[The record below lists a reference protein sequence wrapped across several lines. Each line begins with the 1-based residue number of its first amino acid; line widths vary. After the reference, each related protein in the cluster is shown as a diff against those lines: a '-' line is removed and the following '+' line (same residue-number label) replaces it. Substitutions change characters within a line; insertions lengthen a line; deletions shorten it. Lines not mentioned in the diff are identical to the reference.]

1 MSKASSPVIVA
12 VMLVAIAGC
21 GGARD
26 VDYRPSR
33 GISADID
40 ATYQTGATTLMR
52 GRTTRTEP
60 YGSFPWQLDQRHESG
75 P

>member
-1 MSKASSPVIVA
+1 MSNASLAMIGA
-12 VMLVAIAGC
+12 AMLVTIGGC

>member
-1 MSKASSPVIVA
+1 MSNTSLVVIVA
-12 VMLVAIAGC
+12 AMLIFIAGC
-21 GGARD
+21 SGARD

-40 ATYQTGATTLMR
+40 ATYQTGASTLMR
-52 GRTTRTEP
+52 GRTTQTEP
-60 YGSFPWQLDQRHESG
+60 YGSFPWQLGERHQSG